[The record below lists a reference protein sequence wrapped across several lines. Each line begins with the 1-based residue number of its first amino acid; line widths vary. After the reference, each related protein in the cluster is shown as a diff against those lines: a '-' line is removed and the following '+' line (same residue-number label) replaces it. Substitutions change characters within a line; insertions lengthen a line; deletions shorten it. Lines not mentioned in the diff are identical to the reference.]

1 MKRVPMMLV
10 FACAVCLQAA
20 APAVA
25 QDWHRGATPA
35 AAPPALQDSP
45 QTVRAAIPPQAKP
58 PAQTPTPGRPAD
70 MLPQERPQFSR
81 PGAEDAV
88 NVRLDVVITYQVGN
102 TAPVKRSATVT
113 VADQGR
119 GSLRSGTQVAVPET
133 QLSSAGAPVKPGD
146 AGTPAPVTPMTRFQY
161 RSVGLNV
168 DANRV
173 GIYGNKARLE
183 LSVEFSAIDEKSPD
197 TGKPLVSPSFPTFSQ
212 NLTLVLENGKPLV
225 IAQTSDVV
233 DTVVRKQSVE
243 VTATILR

>member
-1 MKRVPMMLV
+1 VK
-10 FACAVCLQAA
+10 
-20 APAVA
+20 
-25 QDWHRGATPA
+25 
-35 AAPPALQDSP
+35 
-45 QTVRAAIPPQAKP
+45 AAIPPQAKP
-58 PAQTPTPGRPAD
+58 TQAPTPAPA
-70 MLPQERPQFSR
+70 QERPQFSR
-81 PGAEDAV
+81 PLDADAV
-88 NVRLDVVITYQVGN
+88 NVKLDVVITYQVG
-102 TAPVKRSATVT
+102 TGAAVKRSATVT

-133 QLSSAGAPVKPGD
+133 QMAP
-146 AGTPAPVTPMTRFQY
+146 TPAAVAKADGGMAAPSTPMTRFQY

-197 TGKPLVSPSFPTFSQ
+197 TGKPLMSPSFPTFSQ

-233 DTVVRKQSVE
+233 DNIVRKQSVE

>member
-1 MKRVPMMLV
+1 MKRVILV
-10 FACAVCLQAA
+10 CACAVCLLAA
-20 APAVA
+20 APVVA
-25 QDWHRGATPA
+25 QDWRDATPGATPSA
-35 AAPPALQDSP
+35 SQEAPQA
-45 QTVRAAIPPQAKP
+45 VRAAIPSQAKP
-58 PAQTPTPGRPAD
+58 PAQAPTPGRPVD
-70 MLPQERPQFSR
+70 VSPQERPQFSR

-88 NVRLDVVITYQVGN
+88 NVKLEVVITYQVGN
-102 TAPVKRSATVT
+102 AAPVKRSATVT

-133 QLSSAGAPVKPGD
+133 QLSSAAAPAKGD
-146 AGTPAPVTPMTRFQY
+146 GGTPAPAVPMTRFQY

-173 GIYGNKARLE
+173 GIYGNRARLE

-197 TGKPLVSPSFPTFSQ
+197 QTKWLASPSFPTFSQ

-233 DTVVRKQSVE
+233 DNVVRKQSVE

>member
-1 MKRVPMMLV
+1 MKRSVLMLV
-10 FACAVCLQAA
+10 FAVCVLASGPSLAQA
-20 APAVA
+20 PWQPV
-25 QDWHRGATPA
+25 
-35 AAPPALQDSP
+35 PALAPVAQDSP
-45 QTVRAAIPPQAKP
+45 QTVRAAIPQQAR
-58 PAQTPTPGRPAD
+58 PAQAPAP
-70 MLPQERPQFSR
+70 PQERPQFSR

-88 NVRLDVVITYQVGN
+88 NVKLEVVITYQVGN
-102 TAPVKRSATVT
+102 AAPVKRSATVT

-133 QLSSAGAPVKPGD
+133 QLSSAGAPVKTGD
-146 AGTPAPVTPMTRFQY
+146 AGTPAPVTPVTRFQY

-183 LSVEFSAIDEKSPD
+183 LSVEFSAIDEKSPE

-233 DTVVRKQSVE
+233 DNVVRRQSVE

>member
-1 MKRVPMMLV
+1 MKRVLIMFV
-10 FACAVCLQAA
+10 FACAVSLQAA
-20 APAVA
+20 VPALA
-25 QDWHRGATPA
+25 QGPQGSVTPA
-35 AAPPALQDSP
+35 AAPGSQESP

-58 PAQTPTPGRPAD
+58 VAQTPAPARPVD
-70 MLPQERPQFSR
+70 MPPQERPQFSR

-102 TAPVKRSATVT
+102 GAPVKRSATVT

-119 GSLRSGTQVAVPET
+119 GSLRSGTQVAVPEA
-133 QLSSAGAPVKPGD
+133 QLSPTPAPAKGD
-146 AGTPAPVTPMTRFQY
+146 GGTPAPALPMTRFQY

-183 LSVEFSAIDEKSPD
+183 LSVEFSAIDEKSAE
-197 TGKPLVSPSFPTFSQ
+197 TGKPLGSPSFPTFSQ
-212 NLTLVLENGKPLV
+212 NLTLVLENGKPLA

-233 DTVVRKQSVE
+233 DNVVRKQSVE